1 MGLHIYQVTGA
12 GRATCAF
19 FGCARTNFGNV
30 KVRSIFLVASGFQA
44 PRSPTGESSS
54 PLWMLQ
60 TIAAKCL
67 RSTGCLDSCTGTSP
81 AEQALQ
87 GVWSLWLTAWSH
99 REDDQGLVVLQRD
112 TSGHRD
118 RHSES
123 TGKDRGQQYRARKD
137 AMTETCG
144 MSRTNSPD
152 WHVDFQIDRQG
163 RNLRIS
169 SLEGVQTWKSPD
181 SNVGNQES
189 RSKIQDFQK
198 TFLGSMVEILDPD
211 EVAGSKISGLDP
223 RKVFWKSWI
232 LVLGSIS
239 HSDLSPDLSKTWN
252 LKEIV
257 VIYFYCSYYFSY
269 TDWFM
274 IPKSP
279 QFWLWRKGT

>member
-189 RSKIQDFQK
+189 RSKIQDPRFPEN
-198 TFLGSMVEILDPD
+198 FSWIHGGNLGSRRGSWIQDFWAGSKKSFLEILDL
-211 EVAGSKISGLDP
+211 G
-223 RKVFWKSWI
+223 SWI
-232 LVLGSIS
+232 
-239 HSDLSPDLSKTWN
+239 H
-252 LKEIV
+252 
-257 VIYFYCSYYFSY
+257 
-269 TDWFM
+269 
-274 IPKSP
+274 KS
-279 QFWLWRKGT
+279 LRLESRLE